1 MKKLAVY
8 LCMFSI
14 VFAAIAPYASAADSN
29 TPANWTTGQG
39 RKDWMVRNAASDN
52 YWEKAPSMFVRGLH
66 NVAFG
71 WVELIAQPIRH
82 SKNAPLVL
90 GTLTGIV
97 MGIVMTVARTGSGLV
112 DVLTFWVP
120 GFNGWPLSKPVIGLS
135 S

>member
-8 LCMFSI
+8 ACVFSI
-14 VFAAIAPYASAADSN
+14 LFAAIAPLAFAGDVN
-29 TPANWTTGQG
+29 EPANWTTGQG
-39 RKDWMVRNAASDN
+39 RKDWMVRNASSSN

-71 WVELIAQPIRH
+71 WVEILAQPVRH
-82 SKNAPLVL
+82 SKNAPLL
-90 GTLTGIV
+90 FGTLTGLV
-97 MGIVMTVARTGSGLV
+97 MGPVMAITRTGSGLV